1 MKHHCNKSGFTVLEL
16 MTVLAIIAVVSIFAL
31 PAFQEWN
38 AKRSFGSIV
47 NQVYSNISQAK
58 IESFG
63 RNQIIRI
70 STSRTLDNYTQTIAF
85 NPNNVACNSATG
97 WVPIKSETFSVNTNF
112 EITGSGVGNVC
123 FYKDSTSSGGVFN
136 IVQKNGQINLGS
148 TTINVILATGFID
161 VTKN

>member
-1 MKHHCNKSGFTVLEL
+1 MKHHCSKSGFTVLEL
-16 MTVLAIIAVVSIFAL
+16 MTVLAIIAVISIFEL
-31 PAFQEWN
+31 PSIQEWN
-38 AKRSFGSIV
+38 AKRSFGAIV

-63 RNQIIRI
+63 RNQIVRI
-70 STSRTLDNYTQTIAF
+70 STSRSTDNYTQTIAY
-85 NPNNVACNSATG
+85 NPSNLACNSVSG

-112 EITGSGVGNVC
+112 EITGSGIGDVC

-136 IVQKNGQINLGS
+136 IVQKNGLSNLGN

>member
-1 MKHHCNKSGFTVLEL
+1 
-16 MTVLAIIAVVSIFAL
+16 MTVLAILAVISIFAL
-31 PAFQEWN
+31 PSIQEWN
-38 AKRSFGSIV
+38 AKRSFGAIV

-63 RNQIIRI
+63 RNQIVRI
-70 STSRTLDNYTQTIAF
+70 STSRSTDNYTQTIAY
-85 NPNNVACNSATG
+85 NPANVACNSASG
-97 WVPIKSETFSVNTNF
+97 WVPIRSETFSVNTNF
-112 EITGSGVGNVC
+112 EITGSGIGDVC

-136 IVQKNGQINLGS
+136 IVQKNGLSNLGN